1 MHIQYKDTDGLKG
14 KGRKKINQANTSPKK
29 AGMVKQLLTDSIS
42 SIMELQRNIHN
53 DKRVSSSR

>member
-1 MHIQYKDTDGLKG
+1 MHIPYKDTDGLKG

-42 SIMELQRNIHN
+42 GIIGITEKYS
-53 DKRVSSSR
+53 